1 MSTKHVL
8 TMLPITVKSAET
20 DVSNDF
26 KLACGFYAPYIQI
39 FDLMESSEGTSYVFM
54 DQKLSDVNYLEK
66 PGISC
71 MKSIRIGKK
80 DLLL

>member
-1 MSTKHVL
+1 MKTKHVL
-8 TMLPITVKSAET
+8 CMLPISMKNKG

-71 MKSIRIGKK
+71 LKSLKIKNKEI
-80 DLLL
+80 LL

>member
-8 TMLPITVKSAET
+8 SMLPITVKKAEA

-39 FDLMESSEGTSYVFM
+39 FDLMESSEGSSYVIM
-54 DQKLSDVNYLEK
+54 D
-66 PGISC
+66 
-71 MKSIRIGKK
+71 
-80 DLLL
+80 